1 MHKRT
6 NTATLTPRIDRLT
19 GDAQAAA
26 NEILAL
32 FDQITPAEASIVTEI
47 GWSVA
52 ATLAHLAGSYAPSL
66 TRSVIER
73 SRAGKSL
80 NIPDWIIHV
89 TNWIGKMQTRR
100 KPAAESRAQFE
111 RDLRAALEQI
121 ADVSDADLD
130 RRITV
135 PIIGQTTLEDYL
147 RYVFVGHLHE
157 HGGQIRRALAP
168 RTVASR

>member
-1 MHKRT
+1 MNYNTDDTRT
-6 NTATLTPRIDRLT
+6 SRVGRLT
-19 GDAQAAA
+19 NDAHTAARD
-26 NEILAL
+26 ILAL
-32 FDQITPAEASIVTEI
+32 FDQITPAETGIVTEI

-80 NIPDWIIHV
+80 NIPDWIIHL

-100 KPAAESRAQFE
+100 KPASESRAQFE
-111 RDLRAALEQI
+111 RDLRAALERI

-130 RRITV
+130 CRITV
-135 PIIGQTTLEDYL
+135 PIIGEVTLEDYL

-157 HGGQIRRALAP
+157 HGDQIRRALEP
-168 RTVASR
+168 RAVASR